1 MKLRKRWIVALKE
14 WVEAKKGCT
23 TYVAQKEWVEA
34 KKGCTTYVAQKEW
47 VVAQKG
53 MYRSF
58 EGWAEDQKRWI
69 YSSSAGIGLM

>member
-14 WVEAKKGCT
+14 CVEAKR
-23 TYVAQKEWVEA
+23 
-34 KKGCTTYVAQKEW
+34 GCTTYVAQKEW

-58 EGWAEDQKRWI
+58 EGWAEAQKR
-69 YSSSAGIGLM
+69 

>member
-1 MKLRKRWIVALKE
+1 MLLIRKEMKLRKRWIVAL
-14 WVEAKKGCT
+14 
-23 TYVAQKEWVEA
+23 KEWVEA

-58 EGWAEDQKRWI
+58 EGWAEAQKR
-69 YSSSAGIGLM
+69 

>member
-1 MKLRKRWIVALKE
+1 MLLIRKEMKLRKRWIVALKE
-14 WVEAKKGCT
+14 CVEAKR
-23 TYVAQKEWVEA
+23 
-34 KKGCTTYVAQKEW
+34 GCTTYVAQKEW

>member
-1 MKLRKRWIVALKE
+1 MKLRKRWIVAL
-14 WVEAKKGCT
+14 
-23 TYVAQKEWVEA
+23 KEWVEA

-58 EGWAEDQKRWI
+58 EGWAEAQKR
-69 YSSSAGIGLM
+69 